1 MAGKKKVLEFNFAVS
16 ALPAKDVVRVIVPEP
31 DLRGWLAVFVGVLLD
46 DDCCP
51 VVVGD
56 DDWFDLTCY
65 LAARLASVMVR
76 K

>member
-1 MAGKKKVLEFNFAVS
+1 MAGKKKVLEFNFAAGV
-16 ALPAKDVVRVIVPEP
+16 LPAKDVVRVIASEP
-31 DLRGWLAVFVGVLLD
+31 DLRGWFGVFIGGLLD

-56 DDWFDLTCY
+56 DKWFDLTCF
-65 LAARLASVMVR
+65 LAAGLTSVMVR